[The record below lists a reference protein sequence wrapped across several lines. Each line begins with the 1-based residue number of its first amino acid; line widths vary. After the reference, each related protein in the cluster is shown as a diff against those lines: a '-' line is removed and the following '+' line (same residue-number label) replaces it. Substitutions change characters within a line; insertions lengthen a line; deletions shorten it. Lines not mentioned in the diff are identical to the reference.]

1 MARKPKN
8 PQRRKMIW
16 LGVLFT
22 ILIGPLLVPVST
34 SGTISYKDAAGSN
47 ATFFKSMGIDI
58 HYVQTPIRANCLVE
72 GKLIVLVHG
81 FGASTFSWQPVQQS
95 FSPCDTVISYD
106 RPAFGFTE
114 RPLTWKGLN
123 PFSMPGQIQILD
135 DLIAKFGGGKQAVL
149 IGHSAG
155 GLVVAEYARL
165 HPFKVSKLILES
177 PAILNDTPGDDL
189 AWLTYIPEIDHLGPA
204 LVSGIATSGDDLL
217 RRSFHDGSKLT
228 KATYDGY
235 HAPLKIK
242 NWEFAFWEFA
252 RANRDNEVEENLD
265 DFKMP
270 VLLIT
275 GDDDRV
281 VETRLTEKLA
291 KMTPGAK
298 LVVVPKAGHLLHE
311 EDPKAFMQA
320 VGEFIN

>member
-1 MARKPKN
+1 MARKTKN

-16 LGVLFT
+16 LGVLFA
-22 ILIGPLLVPVST
+22 ILIGPLLVPVNT
-34 SGTISYKDAAGSN
+34 SGTIAYKDAAGSN

-58 HYVQTPIRANCLVE
+58 HYVQTPVHAQCIVP
-72 GKLIVLVHG
+72 GKLIVLIHG

-95 FSPCDTVISYD
+95 FSPCDTVLAYD

-114 RPLTWKGLN
+114 RPLSWKGTN
-123 PFSMPGQIQILD
+123 PYSMAGQMQILND
-135 DLIAKFGGGKQAVL
+135 IIDHFGGGKQAVL

-155 GLVVAEYARL
+155 GQIAANYALL

-177 PAILNDTPGDDL
+177 PAILNPTPGAGL
-189 AWLTYIPEIDHLGPA
+189 AWLTYIPEINQIGPA
-204 LVSGIATSGDDLL
+204 LVAGIATSGDDLL
-217 RRSFHDGSKLT
+217 RESYHDVNKMT
-228 KATYDGY
+228 QATYDGY

-242 NWEFAFWEFA
+242 NWEFAFWEFS
-252 RANRDNEVEENLD
+252 RADKSNEIVEELD

-281 VETRLTEKLA
+281 VLTSLTKHLA
-291 KMTPGAK
+291 KMTPKAK
-298 LVVVPKAGHLLHE
+298 LVVIANAGHLLHE